1 MSASN
6 VNSSLSFS
14 VSLTVCVCVCV
25 RVCVCVCSSYIW
37 NIWAEFKT
45 ITNKGHHRTAKT
57 HARTHTRTHTL
68 SQSNMHAHAHKTMH
82 TVIHLFHLQTL
93 SKGIHTY
100 SHILSCLCPACLSP
114 IGLLHS
120 ILLSLLRWFVLI

>member
-57 HARTHTRTHTL
+57 HARTHTGTHTL
-68 SQSNMHAHAHKTMH
+68 TLTCTH
-82 TVIHLFHLQTL
+82 TLTL
-93 SKGIHTY
+93 
-100 SHILSCLCPACLSP
+100 P
-114 IGLLHS
+114 LHS
-120 ILLSLLRWFVLI
+120 CHPSSSSSEKKQSTKPFN